1 MNKRRVGSTDCG
13 LFAIVYTVDILYD
26 LIYDEGK
33 TRERLSACFEKQ
45 KFISFPLYVKNRETV
60 VTYKET
66 TSSWNKPKRST
77 RLKSKTMQNLTNKIN
92 LLNNLETNGAD
103 SQKID
108 INKSIE
114 IPSKV
119 VKKKTFAYIKTSDTI
134 CNISLTKLR
143 ESEISPLKKDYISVP
158 RRRNLK
164 KSNFWTIFISSAE
177 K

>member
-1 MNKRRVGSTDCG
+1 
-13 LFAIVYTVDILYD
+13 
-26 LIYDEGK
+26 
-33 TRERLSACFEKQ
+33 
-45 KFISFPLYVKNRETV
+45 
-60 VTYKET
+60 
-66 TSSWNKPKRST
+66 
-77 RLKSKTMQNLTNKIN
+77 MQNLTNKIN

-158 RRRNLK
+158 RLRNLK
-164 KSNFWTIFISSAE
+164 KSNF
-177 K
+177 

>member
-119 VKKKTFAYIKTSDTI
+119 VKKKIFAYIKTSDTI
-134 CNISLTKLR
+134 CNISLKKLR